1 MKVLV
6 TGGGGQLARALRRTA
21 ADGHELSMHS
31 VETLDIT
38 NSGQVES
45 VVNVERPDVIINTAA
60 YTDVDG
66 AETDRDAA
74 AAVNGDGPGILADA
88 AERHGSSLIHVSTDF
103 VFDGSSSSPLKTDD
117 PTNPISTYGQTK
129 LDGESA
135 IIDSALQRWT
145 IVRTAWLYDETS
157 PNFLSAMVRMMEAND
172 EIRVVSDQTGTP
184 TRSKSLAV
192 ALWCIAEGG
201 VVGMHHW
208 TDSGSTTW
216 HGFATAIEEIGF
228 ESGLFASRTRVEPI
242 ASKDYPTSAR
252 RPAYSVLDKT
262 DTWSALEG
270 TRAMPAINWRENLE
284 RTIRERMRV

>member
-45 VVNVERPDVIINTAA
+45 VVNVVRPDVIINTAA

-66 AETDRDAA
+66 AESDRDAA

>member
-1 MKVLV
+1 MKALV
-6 TGGGGQLARALRRTA
+6 TGGGGQLAKALRRTA
-21 ADGHELSMHS
+21 AEEYELSMHS
-31 VETLDIT
+31 IETLDIT
-38 NSGQVES
+38 DSDQVEEI
-45 VVNVERPDVIINTAA
+45 VNLFRPDVIINTAA

-66 AETDRDAA
+66 AETDRKV
-74 AAVNGDGPGILADA
+74 AAVVNGNGPGILADA

-103 VFDGSSSSPLKTDD
+103 VFDGSSSGPLKTDD
-117 PTNPISTYGQTK
+117 PTNPVSTYGRTK

-157 PNFLSAMVRMMEAND
+157 PNFLSAMIRMMEAND

-184 TRSKSLAV
+184 TRSKSLAI

-208 TDSGSTTW
+208 TDAGSTTW

-228 ESGLFASRTRVEPI
+228 EYGLFTSRTKVEPI
-242 ASKDYPTSAR
+242 STEEYPTPAR
-252 RPAYSVLDKT
+252 RPSYSVLDKT
-262 DTWSALEG
+262 NTWSALDG
-270 TRAMPAINWRENLE
+270 TRAMPAVHWRDNLE
-284 RTIRERMRV
+284 NTIREKIRV